1 MSEGEA
7 PSGSRIRLLSQL
19 VLHVA
24 GVTRSDRGMYQCF
37 VRNDKESAQGSA
49 ELRLGGEFCRFGPV
63 LTPVERL
70 SKSRC
75 LSFYTHV
82 TTGKSLIRFAWNFCR
97 SLLINKITVKSMTYP
112 LKEKLYAAGQKGS
125 LKGKLHLT
133 TSNEGP
139 EGYQRCGCT
148 LYWTSALDGNG
159 YSMPRPGHFCPRKRP
174 GSHYTK
180 RSSNRLYINI
190 EEEAKYEI
198 NIFVSF
204 YSLHLHICTITLLG
218 GEGRG
223 GET

>member
-1 MSEGEA
+1 MNSGDSATFNCSVSGSPIESVWWLRNGEPVLPMSEGEA

-82 TTGKSLIRFAWNFCR
+82 TTGKSLIRFA
-97 SLLINKITVKSMTYP
+97 
-112 LKEKLYAAGQKGS
+112 
-125 LKGKLHLT
+125 
-133 TSNEGP
+133 
-139 EGYQRCGCT
+139 
-148 LYWTSALDGNG
+148 
-159 YSMPRPGHFCPRKRP
+159 
-174 GSHYTK
+174 
-180 RSSNRLYINI
+180 
-190 EEEAKYEI
+190 
-198 NIFVSF
+198 
-204 YSLHLHICTITLLG
+204 
-218 GEGRG
+218 
-223 GET
+223 